1 MSFRILFRAW
11 PKSISSHE
19 YRVIMYGGRIRRGK
33 GVQRKVG
40 ERVGQV
46 EYPCVNHRSR
56 TEDHRAGSLAH

>member
-11 PKSISSHE
+11 PKSIYSHKSGDNH
-19 YRVIMYGGRIRRGK
+19 YRGNVCKGK

-40 ERVGQV
+40 ERVGQD
-46 EYPCVNHRSR
+46 EYPCVNHRLR